1 MKTTR
6 RRASRG
12 YSLTEL
18 LTVVAIV
25 GLVVLVSVPAFTQ
38 LMPQYRLRSAAS
50 DITGALRMIRQKA
63 ITTRSD
69 WKMTLDP
76 VNDRYSLSEKDT
88 TGAWIKIGSNGR
100 PVIGDGAWW
109 TALGGVDVTGAST
122 FEVTMQRDGTAESA
136 ATIVL
141 ATNSSRVKWNRYTI
155 TVAASGSVT
164 VTPSKV

>member
-1 MKTTR
+1 MKSTR

-50 DITGALRMIRQKA
+50 DVTGALRMIRQKA

-69 WKMTLDP
+69 WKMTVDP
-76 VNDRYSLSEKDT
+76 VNERYSLSEKNT
-88 TGAWIKIGSNGR
+88 AGTWIKIGSNGR
-100 PVIGDGAWW
+100 PVIGDAPWW
-109 TALGGVDVTGAST
+109 TALSGVDVTGAST
-122 FEVTMQRDGTAESA
+122 FEVTMQRDGTAETA

-141 ATNSSRVKWNRYTI
+141 ATSSSRVKWNRYTI
-155 TVAASGSVT
+155 TVAASGNVT
-164 VTPSKV
+164 VVPSKV